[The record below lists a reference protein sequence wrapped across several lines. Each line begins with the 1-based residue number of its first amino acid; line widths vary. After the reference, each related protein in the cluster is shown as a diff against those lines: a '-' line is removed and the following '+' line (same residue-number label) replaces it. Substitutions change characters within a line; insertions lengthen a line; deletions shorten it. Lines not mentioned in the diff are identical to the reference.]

1 MGDPAVPGVA
11 QHPIPDRLLWDQLWP
26 SIPEVS
32 LWDCC
37 SVQLQHTKAPP
48 QSSCLN
54 TSMAHGLDAAS
65 RDAPA
70 PGCLSIRPAV
80 PRQPSSLPGCHRFP
94 GVGNGRGGPCSV
106 ADHSRFPAR
115 SPSPL
120 SASCLRLLPGFTRA
134 ISKRSLEIDFYHL
147 VINIVYGDITAQSS
161 HAEEGAAAGRRTPA
175 RTPRLRGAPAGPLLV
190 PVTIPTGS
198 SSAKPRHHPSI
209 RAAQTEGAASLA
221 PRAIKHL
228 KSHRNK
234 PCR

>member
-1 MGDPAVPGVA
+1 MPGGRWLNQHQRDGAGGGGGSHRPEPGGLWDWQWPPMIGGAMGDPAVPGVA

-26 SIPEVS
+26 SIPEVP

-37 SVQLQHTKAPP
+37 RVQLRHIKAPP
-48 QSSCLN
+48 QSSYLN
-54 TSMAHGLDAAS
+54 TSTAHGLDAAS
-65 RDAPA
+65 WDAPA

-106 ADHSRFPAR
+106 ADYSRFPAR

-147 VINIVYGDITAQSS
+147 VINIV
-161 HAEEGAAAGRRTPA
+161 
-175 RTPRLRGAPAGPLLV
+175 
-190 PVTIPTGS
+190 
-198 SSAKPRHHPSI
+198 
-209 RAAQTEGAASLA
+209 
-221 PRAIKHL
+221 
-228 KSHRNK
+228 
-234 PCR
+234 